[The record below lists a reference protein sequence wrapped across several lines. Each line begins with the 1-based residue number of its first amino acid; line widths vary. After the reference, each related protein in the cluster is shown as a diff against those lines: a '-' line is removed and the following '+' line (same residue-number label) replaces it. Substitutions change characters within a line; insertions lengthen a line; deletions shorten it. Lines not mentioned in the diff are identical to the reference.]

1 MAGKIPQ
8 DFINELLTRIDI
20 VDVIDAYVPLKKA
33 GKNHKACC
41 PFHDEKT
48 PSFNVNQDKQFYY
61 CFGCTASGPAITF
74 LMEHLHMGFVEAIED
89 LASRGGMEIPRES
102 DTAANTTNQLN
113 KLYTLTE
120 SVTKFYLEQL
130 KDNKNKALKIS
141 LNLE

>member
-20 VDVIDAYVPLKKA
+20 VEVIDAYVPLKKA

-61 CFGCTASGPAITF
+61 CFGCTVSGTAITF

-89 LASRGGMEIPRES
+89 LASRGGMEIPRE
-102 DTAANTTNQLN
+102 TNTGANTTNQ
-113 KLYTLTE
+113 
-120 SVTKFYLEQL
+120 SAYLDL
-130 KDNKNKALKIS
+130 R
-141 LNLE
+141 